1 MKIPAVGEVK
11 NKNVAIGAGVV
22 GVIVL
27 FAYYRKKKAV
37 PAPDGSGTVDPN
49 AIDPNTGVPY
59 GQETGSDGG
68 YYTNASVP
76 NPYVSQTG
84 TQTTT
89 GTGGAYANNELW
101 LAAAIQDAT
110 NLFGVSYALATMA
123 FGKYLAQTPG
133 GLNPNEYAAVSE
145 VVATIGQPPNGGPYR
160 LIQASPTGSTS
171 GSSGGESDGGSTPT
185 TASGG
190 NQGSQTSP
198 PPAALDMSNY
208 VPPGYHMQDAQVATL
223 EHGRSLRNYAQG
235 NYPTDTATHLNT
247 LIQLNPGLNPD
258 DTSHATMFIRTS
270 NPHLVPN
277 F

>member
-27 FAYYRKKKAV
+27 VAYMRKKKASAT
-37 PAPDGSGTVDPN
+37 PAAADAGAVDPN
-49 AIDPNTGVPY
+49 AIDPSTGVPY
-59 GQETGSDGG
+59 GQEVGSGG
-68 YYTNASVP
+68 YYVGSSVP

-123 FGKYLAQTPG
+123 FGKYLAQTPS

-145 VVATIGQPPNGGPYR
+145 VVATIGQPPNGGPFR
-160 LIQASPTGSTS
+160 LIQAAPSGSTTS
-171 GSSGGESDGGSTPT
+171 SSGGETDAGGGTS
-185 TASGG
+185 SGG
-190 NQGSQTSP
+190 GVHEPDTSP
-198 PPAALDMSNY
+198 PQIPLPPPSGIPA
-208 VPPGYHMQDAQVATL
+208 GYHMQNAQVATL

-235 NYPTDTATHLNT
+235 NYPSDPQGHLNI
-247 LIQLNPGLNPD
+247 LIGLNPGLNPD
-258 DTSHATMFIRTS
+258 DISHPTMFIKTS
-270 NPHLVPN
+270 DPHLVPN